1 MGDKEPNEPTHVIS
15 QSIRNELAELPNQQ
29 QGYLQQ
35 ATADNTRRAYRAAV
49 RQFELHGGLLP
60 ATEEDI
66 ARYMTLRASALN
78 PRTLSLHLTAL
89 SQWHRYQKLPDPT
102 QAPQIR
108 KLLTGIHRQ
117 HGRPKRKAKALHPE
131 HIEQM
136 IALCRKQNSLKS
148 LRDSALIQAAYFG
161 AFRRSELVKITV
173 DHLHFD
179 SKGLL
184 ILLPRS
190 KTDQTGEGKIKALP
204 YGNDTICP
212 VLAMKSWLRES
223 MITEGVVFR
232 GINRWDTLQ
241 AKPLHPDS
249 VNTIIKSIAS
259 ACKFDFVAELSSHS
273 TRRGFATSA
282 SMAGAEFANI
292 KRQGGWK
299 NDNTVR
305 EYIEEGQ
312 LFDKNA
318 AEQLM
323 KHAFSK
329 VK

>member
-1 MGDKEPNEPTHVIS
+1 MEENEPNESAHAMS
-15 QSIRNELAELPNQQ
+15 QPIRNDLAELPNQQ
-29 QGYLQQ
+29 QSYLQQ

-49 RQFELHGGLLP
+49 RQFELRGGLLP

-66 ARYMTLRASALN
+66 ARYLTLRASELN

-136 IALCRKQNSLKS
+136 IAHCWKKNSLKS
-148 LRDSALIQAAYFG
+148 CRDSALIQVAYFG
-161 AFRRSELVKITV
+161 AFRRSELVKISV
-173 DHLHFD
+173 GHLHFD

-184 ILLPRS
+184 ILVPKS

-204 YGNDTICP
+204 YGGDTICP
-212 VLAMKSWLRES
+212 VLAMKNWLTES
-223 MITEGVVFR
+223 AITEGFVFR
-232 GINRWDTLQ
+232 GISRWDALQ
-241 AKPLHPDS
+241 TKPLHPDS
-249 VNTIIKSIAS
+249 VNAILKSIAS
-259 ACKFDFVAELSSHS
+259 GCKFDFVAELSSHS

-318 AEQLM
+318 ADQLI
-323 KHAFSK
+323 KQAFSK
-329 VK
+329 IK